1 MYGER
6 LHVTIFVGVIQD
18 ELPDLC
24 AVHHYEPAL
33 PVLLLRA
40 PDLLLVSGVL
50 PDPQLS
56 ARPQHAG
63 L

>member
-1 MYGER
+1 MI
-6 LHVTIFVGVIQD
+6 TNIVGLVQD
-18 ELPDLC
+18 ELPDVC
-24 AVHHYEPAL
+24 AVHHDEQTL

-40 PDLLLVSGVL
+40 PDLLLVSGFL

-56 ARPQHAG
+56 SSPQHAG